1 MGSSKS
7 PHSRIDDIW
16 AAHHAYLVDLAFR
29 MLGRIQDAEDA
40 VQEAFTRLLVGD
52 IDRIDDMRGWLAV
65 VVSRIC
71 LDQLRSA
78 KVRLKGDAGSL
89 DDERPPVVLPSGDN
103 PADRVTLDDSVR
115 LALLVLLEELSPPER
130 AVFVLHD
137 VFGFPFDSVADIVGR
152 SSGACRQIAARARRR
167 IEKETGPARFQ
178 PNIDQQ
184 NEVVRQFIAACA
196 GNDITTLMHV
206 LDPDVVGVV
215 DLGPSTSARRP
226 RVGAR
231 QVAAGALAFFGAAS
245 GNTLVSQPINGQSG
259 ALAFNEDKLVAILL
273 FKTRDGTIFDIHSI
287 GDPDKLAFAAS
298 QLDSVAS
305 R

>member
-7 PHSRIDDIW
+7 PDTRIDEIW
-16 AAHHAYLVDLAFR
+16 TAHRAYLVDLAFR

-40 VQEAFTRLLVGD
+40 VQEAFTRLLSAD
-52 IDRIDDMRGWLAV
+52 IDRIDDKRGWLAV
-65 VVSRIC
+65 VVSHIC

-78 KVRLKGDAGSL
+78 KVRQKGDAGSL
-89 DDERPPVVLPSGDN
+89 DDERPPVVLPSTDD

-115 LALLVLLEELSPPER
+115 LALLVVLEELNPPER

-137 VFGFPFDSVADIVGR
+137 VFGFSFDSVAGIVGR
-152 SSGACRQIAARARRR
+152 SPAACRQIAGRARRR
-167 IEKETGPARFQ
+167 IEKETGPARFR
-178 PNIDQQ
+178 PNTDQQ

-196 GNDITTLMHV
+196 GSDITTLMHV

-215 DLGPSTSARRP
+215 DLGPRSRARRP
-226 RVGAR
+226 LVGAH
-231 QVAAGALAFFGAAS
+231 QVAAGAIAFFGAVT
-245 GNTLVSQPINGQSG
+245 GNTLVSQPINGESG
-259 ALAFNEDKLVAILL
+259 ALAFHDDKLIAILL

-287 GDPDKLAFAAS
+287 VDPDKLAFAAS
-298 QLDSVAS
+298 QLQSVAS

>member
-1 MGSSKS
+1 MGNAKD
-7 PHSRIDDIW
+7 PGRLIDEIW

-40 VQEAFTRLLVGD
+40 VQEAFARLIVGD
-52 IDRIDDMRGWLAV
+52 IDRIDDMRGWLVV

-78 KVRLKGDAGSL
+78 KVRQRGNAGSL
-89 DDERPPVVLPSGDN
+89 DDERPPVVLPAGDN

-115 LALLVLLEELSPPER
+115 LALLVVLEELSPPER

-137 VFGFPFDSVADIVGR
+137 VFRFPFESVADIVGR
-152 SSGACRQIAARARRR
+152 SPAACRQIAGRARRR
-167 IEKETGPARFQ
+167 IEQGTGPGRFR
-178 PNIDQQ
+178 PNTHQQ
-184 NEVVRQFIAACA
+184 DEVVREFIAACA
-196 GNDITTLMHV
+196 GNDIASLMHV

-215 DLGPSTSARRP
+215 DLGSSTRGRRP
-226 RVGAR
+226 VVGAH

-245 GNTLVSQPINGQSG
+245 GNLLVSQPINGGTG
-259 ALAFNEDKLVAILL
+259 ALAFHEDKLVAILL
-273 FKTRDGTIFDIHSI
+273 FETRDGSIVDIHSI
-287 GDPDKLAFAAS
+287 VDPDKLAFAAG
-298 QLDSVAS
+298 QLDALAG